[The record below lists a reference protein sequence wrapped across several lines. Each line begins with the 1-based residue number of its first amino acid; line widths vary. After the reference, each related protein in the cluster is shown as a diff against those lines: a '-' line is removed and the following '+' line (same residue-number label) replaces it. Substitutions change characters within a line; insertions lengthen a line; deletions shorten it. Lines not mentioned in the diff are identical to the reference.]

1 LVKSLDAREKLLKIL
16 ISLKDR
22 IASPSDI
29 IAATGLPRYE
39 VLAAFHILEALN
51 IVELVYIRGN
61 YKLYK
66 LSSEGEKL
74 IKVLEK
80 SERYSIEVKPVD
92 GGNNEEILEIE
103 QKNTN
108 IVEAMS

>member
-1 LVKSLDAREKLLKIL
+1 VKSLDAREKLLKIL

-80 SERYSIEVKPVD
+80 GERCSIEVKSTD
-92 GGNNEEILEIE
+92 GGNNVEILEVE
-103 QKNTN
+103 QNNAN
-108 IVEAMS
+108 IAEAVS